1 MESSINLKP
10 EERPRR
16 SAIGRERFKSDGRN
30 RLGVTNGVETA
41 VGRLRSG
48 RAVAAPA
55 ASAVTSGRG
64 RISGGAPLAALD
76 LFDDDPGERPHVLAF
91 NRSDCLGQPANHVP
105 PLRRREET
113 LTYTYVDQWN
123 GALLFGLS

>member
-1 MESSINLKP
+1 MREVQIRWPESP
-10 EERPRR
+10 
-16 SAIGRERFKSDGRN
+16 
-30 RLGVTNGVETA
+30 GVTNGVETA
-41 VGRLRSG
+41 VGRPRSG

-64 RISGGAPLAALD
+64 RIVGGAPLAALD
-76 LFDDDPGERPHVLAF
+76 LFNDDPGERPHVLAF

-113 LTYTYVDQWN
+113 FTYTYVDQWN
-123 GALLFGLS
+123 GILLLGLS